1 MGTANTVLTL
11 FACTESDPMTWQ
23 ILRRTVIFGT
33 PVGLGALAAVHP
45 MVPEDNVTIWN
56 LIHTLQIP
64 LASLLGIGVVL
75 LLRGVRGGA
84 ARAARLAIIPWV
96 AFFAAF
102 DGVAGLATG
111 SLVQYAHAHPHAA
124 GTVSGASEALGQS
137 LFVTTVLPMTATAF
151 AFVVFGGAAAA
162 LYRARR
168 ASVYAAIAIALGGIV
183 WTFVHPIIGAPAM
196 AILLVGAAVIELGP
210 IREPMSAP
218 SSAASA
224 AP

>member
-1 MGTANTVLTL
+1 
-11 FACTESDPMTWQ
+11 MTWQ
-23 ILRRTVIFGT
+23 ILRRTVIFGA
-33 PVGLGALAAVHP
+33 PIGLGALAAVHP
-45 MVPEDNVTIWN
+45 MVPEDNVTVWN

-64 LASLLGIGVVL
+64 LAALLGIGVVF
-75 LLRGVRGGA
+75 LLRGVRGGPS
-84 ARAARLAIIPWV
+84 RTARLAIIPWV

-111 SLVQYAHAHPHAA
+111 SLAQYAHAHPHAA

-137 LFVTTVLPMTATAF
+137 LFVTTVLPLTATAF

-168 ASVYAAIAIALGGIV
+168 APIYAAIAIALGGIV

-196 AILLVGAAVIELGP
+196 AIFLVGAAFIELGP
-210 IREPMSAP
+210 LREPVAAQ
-218 SSAASA
+218 SAATAA